1 MDVPQMTTFLKANQN
16 QAPKELIWPTI
27 EKRLNHDIA
36 PYSNILY
43 ILDCGYRPKLSPP
56 SSRGIKQLLVAWKD
70 ISKST
75 AVDTYPFTAD
85 LLHELTEATGSI
97 DVSALCSGINAR
109 QAARKIR
116 EPIHLALSQQAFT
129 SSIVLCPMTSL
140 DPCTPARLEQ
150 SESVTLCML
159 QAMASHVVDP
169 DKWWADSVVVS
180 RSVVTKGMSVK
191 GCDFVKRYE
200 HLLLNGIHHFLF
212 SMPSALYRKIVK
224 QIPCGRA
231 FTEFGTY
238 KSEADITETIRV
250 AALNKARS
258 FTTRRLGLLS

>member
-27 EKRLNHDIA
+27 ENGLNHDIA

-43 ILDCGYRPKLSPP
+43 ILDCGYRPKPSPP

-97 DVSALCSGINAR
+97 DVSTLCSGIKAR
-109 QAARKIR
+109 QPARKIP

-159 QAMASHVVDP
+159 QTKALYDSGPAA
-169 DKWWADSVVVS
+169 WWAHCIEDSKAI
-180 RSVVTKGMSVK
+180 RTGGISVNPVDYVK
-191 GCDFVKRYE
+191 LYE
-200 HLLLNGIHHFLF
+200 HRSLNGVQYILV
-212 SMPSALYRKIVK
+212 SMPSALSRKIVK

-258 FTTRRLGLLS
+258 SKTGRLGPLS